1 MLHLLFN
8 YEAALLID
16 ELLKS
21 DRIKK
26 ATLLISNLRNK
37 AHREKEQLTK
47 DLFLNNEKIKLI
59 FLSSHAKI
67 TSMKTSEGN
76 YYTIEGSGNMSFN
89 SRVEQYVIDNDKELF
104 DFTNEWIDD
113 IVRYLDGKREL
124 IVHG

>member
-1 MLHLLFN
+1 
-8 YEAALLID
+8 
-16 ELLKS
+16 
-21 DRIKK
+21 
-26 ATLLISNLRNK
+26 
-37 AHREKEQLTK
+37 
-47 DLFLNNEKIKLI
+47 
-59 FLSSHAKI
+59 
-67 TSMKTSEGN
+67 MKTSEGN